1 MCVDAVNPGRDERE
15 EEEPVA
21 QTGFRA
27 DRSPPV

>member
-1 MCVDAVNPGRDERE
+1 MCVDAVNPGWGEGG